1 MSNAAPP
8 EAMERNDATPL
19 AWRRNLIL
27 FLLTVAS
34 VFATQTLENATHGED
49 ASFFASLRAAF
60 GEGEALMRGAE
71 FTCALLLILVSHEFG
86 HYIAARIHRVDTSLP
101 FFIPLPFLSPF
112 GTMGAVIRMR
122 GVIPTRRA
130 LLDIGASGPLAGLTL
145 AIPLYWYG
153 AAHSQIVPIPKGA
166 LELGD
171 SLLLKLIDHLVAP
184 DMPDGMTL
192 LLSPV
197 AYAAWAGMFVTMI
210 NLLPVGQLDG
220 GHVAYALFGPR
231 QDKLAR
237 NIHRAVFLFFVL
249 MLVGRVAIDVHAGLG
264 LSSLGERIQGTLFWF
279 AWFQML
285 ALLGTISRKNKDEIV
300 VPVRLRIALTAA
312 LIVLPAI
319 AVGRMAKIA
328 WPLFAIAFVGFAII
342 ERRRGVFKM
351 HGLFDH
357 PPTSAEPLGWG
368 RRVIAIV
375 TLLLFLALFMPTP
388 FSM

>member
-1 MSNAAPP
+1 MSNAAPD
-8 EAMERNDATPL
+8 ALERPAPAPP
-19 AWRRNLIL
+19 AWRRNLVL

-34 VFATQTLENATHGED
+34 VFATQTLENATHGEEG
-49 ASFFASLRAAF
+49 ASFLASLRAAF
-60 GEGEALMRGAE
+60 GEGEALVRGAE
-71 FTCALLLILVSHEFG
+71 FTATLLAILVSHEFG

-184 DMPDGMTL
+184 SMPDGMTL
-192 LLSPV
+192 MLSPV

-231 QDKLAR
+231 QDRIAR
-237 NIHRAVFLFFVL
+237 NIHRAVFLFFVS

-264 LSSLGERIQGTLFWF
+264 LSSLGDRIQGTLFWF

-285 ALLGTISRKNKDEIV
+285 AILGTISRKNRDETIV
-300 VPVRLRIALTAA
+300 PIRLRIALTAA
-312 LIVLPAI
+312 VIVLPAI
-319 AVGRMAKIA
+319 AVGRLAKIA
-328 WPLFAIAFVGFAII
+328 WPIFALVFVAFVVI
-342 ERRRGVFKM
+342 ERRRGVFQK

-357 PPTSAEPLGWG
+357 PPTSDEPLGWG
-368 RRVIAIV
+368 RRVVAVI
-375 TLLLFLALFMPTP
+375 TLLFFAALFMPTP